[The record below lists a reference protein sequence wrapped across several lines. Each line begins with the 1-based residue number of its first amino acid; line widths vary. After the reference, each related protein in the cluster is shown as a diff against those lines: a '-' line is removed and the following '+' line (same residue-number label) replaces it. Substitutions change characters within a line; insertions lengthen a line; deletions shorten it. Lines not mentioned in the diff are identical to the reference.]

1 MVEFHVVDL
10 RHVDWELFGW
20 DDLFDVQEVNLR
32 DVDRALQ
39 GRDDLSDE
47 EEVNLR
53 DVDRLFNGRD
63 DDLDLDVVDLR
74 QVDWAFGGLWIWESD
89 LFDFNRVL
97 VDGLRDDMNDFNDLF
112 LDDWLFDNDWPGF
125 SDNKRLV
132 FDNQSRVFNDY

>member
-1 MVEFHVVDL
+1 MDL